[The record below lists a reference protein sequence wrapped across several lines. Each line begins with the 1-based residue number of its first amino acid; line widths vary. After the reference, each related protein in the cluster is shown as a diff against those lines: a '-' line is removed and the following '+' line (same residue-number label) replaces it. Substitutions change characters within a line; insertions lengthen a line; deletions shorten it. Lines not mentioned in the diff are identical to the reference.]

1 MHRATPK
8 NTAFRSYCAGGA
20 RTTIH
25 QADDSKLMQEM
36 GGNVMKAEQRTKIES
51 PQNYGFT
58 SVVMDADKGQGGEVS
73 GCAEGF
79 MQFPGG
85 NRSFAVCGVMDDRRH
100 RLKNLE
106 KGDTA
111 MFRTKDD
118 KQQLHMT
125 QDGGFWS
132 APQDKTAR
140 MQLVAK
146 GQDSGSSGG
155 QGGQGGQS
163 QATGQQ
169 SVYQGGQKSDFFFHL
184 TQDGA
189 TASGK
194 NVYLRTGSSFGDE
207 TSNNPSTAAAARA
220 RSRDERRAR
229 PEQFD
234 QTNNVLAHAA
244 EDLNMYLGA
253 KKGDASFL
261 RVMLEDGTV
270 AENVWG
276 KVGGGSG
283 SGGGGGGGAVSSAS
297 PPLNIDSLKN
307 MTLAQAAP
315 LMTNS
320 SGELG
325 LNIAAPLFI
334 DGSGNLSSLPGP
346 QGATGPGGP
355 VGPLGATGA
364 TGFVGPQGASG
375 LQGSSGPAGPAGAAG
390 ASGATGPAGAAGAS
404 GATGAVYGG
413 TSATAVTIGTGSQ
426 NFATQTGL
434 AYSVGARVRASSRA
448 APTSFMEG
456 LVSAYSGGL
465 LTVNVDL
472 TGGSGTASDWNLNLA
487 GVPGATGPLG
497 PAGASGA
504 TGPTGGVGAAGASG
518 ATGPVGPAGASG
530 ATGPTGPSGGVGASG
545 ATGPAAATVPNCGR
559 LAVTGNTT
567 VNFYPYNGDLVKIN
581 GAIYNIPSGGVVGP
595 NTGTYVNGV
604 AGQSLAANSLYY
616 VYVFYT
622 GSALALNFDNRSFGG
637 GNHGRSGTTG
647 NVGVEVLNTPG
658 GDAFTLV
665 GMVWTTSGGGFSD
678 NGQFRGCLSWFNRQS
693 RNIGISFNNNAATGV
708 NGAYTSLLGSTTA
721 PILLNWTDEVVHF
734 GLDSQCSCT
743 ATGSIAVSFDST
755 SGNVM
760 QNQYI
765 YASSTFIFPTTIV
778 GFYPPAEGAHSYFV
792 IGCGSVTASAGTL
805 QMNNCTLWMTTRG

>member
-8 NTAFRSYCAGGA
+8 NIAFRSYCAGGA

-51 PQNYGFT
+51 PQNYGFS
-58 SVVMDADKGQGGEVS
+58 SVVMDADQGQGGQIS
-73 GCAEGF
+73 GSAEGF

-118 KQQLHMT
+118 KQQFHMT
-125 QDGGFWS
+125 GDGGFWS

-146 GQDSGSSGG
+146 GQDSGQSGG

-194 NVYLRTGSSFGDE
+194 NVYLRTGSSFGEE
-207 TSNNPSTAAAARA
+207 TSNNPSTAATARA
-220 RSRDERRAR
+220 TARDERLAR

-244 EDLNMYLGA
+244 DDLNMYLGD
-253 KKGDASFL
+253 KKGNASFL
-261 RVMLEDGTV
+261 RVMLEDGSV
-270 AENVWG
+270 AINTWA
-276 KVGGGSG
+276 KVGGGGG

-297 PPLNIDSLKN
+297 PPLNIDSAKN

-315 LMTNS
+315 LMTN
-320 SGELG
+320 GLGQLG

-334 DGSGNLSSLPGP
+334 DGSGNLSSAPGAS
-346 QGATGPGGP
+346 GATGPSGP
-355 VGPLGATGA
+355 VGPIGPVGATGA
-364 TGFVGPQGASG
+364 TGFVGPQGATG
-375 LQGSSGPAGPAGAAG
+375 VG
-390 ASGATGPAGAAGAS
+390 ASGATGPLGPV
-404 GATGAVYGG
+404 GATGAGYTA

-448 APTSFMEG
+448 TPTNFMEG
-456 LVSAYSGGL
+456 LVTAYSGGL

-472 TGGSGTASDWNLNLA
+472 VSGSGTPADWNLNLA
-487 GVPGATGPLG
+487 GQQGASGPL
-497 PAGASGA
+497 GASGA
-504 TGPTGGVGAAGASG
+504 TGPAGGVGAAGASG

-530 ATGPTGPSGGVGASG
+530 ATGPVGAAGGVGASG
-545 ATGPAAATVPNCGR
+545 ATGPTGPAVAFNCGR
-559 LAVTGNTT
+559 LYLQTATQIRFG
-567 VNFYPYNGDLVKIN
+567 PYNGDLIKVN
-581 GAIYNIPSGGVVGP
+581 GVVYNIPVGGVVG
-595 NTGTYVNGV
+595 NTTGTYVNQV
-604 AGQSLAANSLYY
+604 AGQNLAASTLYY
-616 VYVFYT
+616 VYVFWT
-622 GSALALNFDNRSFGG
+622 GSALAINFNSQSFAG
-637 GNHGRSGTTG
+637 GNHGTSNTAG
-647 NVGVEVLNTPG
+647 NVGIEVLNTAG
-658 GDAFTLV
+658 GDGFTLV
-665 GMVWTTSGGGFSD
+665 GMVWTNASTQFTDSG
-678 NGQFRGCLSWFNRQS
+678 QIRGVLSWFNRKRQYTAVGLGNQS
-693 RNIGISFNNNAATGV
+693 TSSINGGYVSLMPSGQAIMLNWADETVFGSLNGESAISVSGRTG
-708 NGAYTSLLGSTTA
+708 AIAFSYDSTTTNIMQ
-721 PILLNWTDEVVHF
+721 PI
-734 GLDSQCSCT
+734 
-743 ATGSIAVSFDST
+743 
-755 SGNVM
+755 
-760 QNQYI
+760 YI
-765 YASSTFIFPTTIV
+765 YTVPPNYVPTTIAMD
-778 GFYPPAEGAHSYFV
+778 YPMPEGAHSYFV
-792 IGCGSVTASAGTL
+792 VGFGSVDANA
-805 QMNNCTLWMTTRG
+805 CTLTLYNASIFMSTRG